1 MLDSLSPVLHD
12 SIPPA
17 VVDKIDDPQL
27 STTVTTGA
35 EGISLGAA
43 VPLPAG
49 LMHPST
55 VVVTV

>member
-1 MLDSLSPVLHD
+1 MLDVVAPVLHN
-12 SIPPA
+12 SVPEA

-43 VPLPAG
+43 VPLPG
-49 LMHPST
+49 VLVQPST